1 MANLD
6 RPMGFRPVSNG
17 IAGTAPRISQYVV
30 DSTLSTAIYEG
41 DMVYKYKLGVIS
53 VADSTDTTEVRNIVG
68 VAAHYV
74 GTDPGAGTKVA
85 VYDDPEQKFI
95 VQVDDNA
102 VSTAALLQELIG
114 FHGRIIPTTG
124 GVTTLQSKMEL
135 DGSSLTST
143 AVTATETWNCIQ
155 FLGIDSLSVSSGS
168 WADAYVRIRRTHHF
182 SGGGASA
189 VKIT

>member
-17 IAGTAPRISQYVV
+17 IAGTAPRIGLYVV

-41 DMVYKYKLGVIS
+41 DLVYKYKLGVIS
-53 VADSTDTTEVRNIVG
+53 VADTTDTTEVNNIVG

-74 GTDPGAGTKVA
+74 GTDPGSGTQVA
-85 VYDDPEQKFI
+85 VYDDPNQEFL

-102 VSTAALLQELIG
+102 VSTAALLQELVG
-114 FHGRIIPTTG
+114 FHGRVLPTTG

-143 AVTATETWNCIQ
+143 AVTATETWDCIQ
-155 FLGIDSLSVSSGS
+155 FLGIDSLSVASGS
-168 WADAYVRIRRTHHF
+168 WADAYVRIRNTHHLF
-182 SGGGASA
+182 GNSGA
-189 VKIT
+189 KIT